1 MAGSGALLAEA
12 VRIAVRQLKPVAG
25 GGDMRTSLGQVLG
38 FAVFTL
44 LLHQPLAAQVSL
56 QPTPPPTIT
65 AENEAWYA
73 NGAPVT
79 LAGSVYYPS
88 GPVTHFLR
96 NEMVRTGMVGNV
108 PVYARTTQEA
118 GSVIYVPLAGGVM
131 KPYER
136 RRSGDLAGT
145 VGSSA
150 PSFRVML
157 AAEEA
162 AASGR
167 EPQAR
172 FSTPLPVPVGTTGY
186 VTATTTSPGEP
197 VAAPS
202 AAAVPVGTSGGVFD
216 APARSIPTRI
226 QTARRPVGLNTVFVD
241 FQDARWFA
249 SGPAVEYS
257 ATRFTRIG
265 EHRGFDVYQ
274 ESARP
279 GTIYLSLLEGAPGL
293 LAPYRRR

>member
-1 MAGSGALLAEA
+1 
-12 VRIAVRQLKPVAG
+12 
-25 GGDMRTSLGQVLG
+25 MRTSLGQVLG

-56 QPTPPPTIT
+56 QPTPPPTVT
-65 AENEAWYA
+65 AENEAWYS
-73 NGAPVT
+73 NGTPVT

-108 PVYARTTQEA
+108 PVYARTTQET

-157 AAEEA
+157 PAEEA
-162 AASGR
+162 ASAVR
-167 EPQAR
+167 DLQAP

-186 VTATTTSPGEP
+186 AAAATTSPGEP
-197 VAAPS
+197 VAALPS
-202 AAAVPVGTSGGVFD
+202 AAPVPVGTSGVVFD
-216 APARSIPTRI
+216 APARSVPTRI
-226 QTARRPVGLNTVFVD
+226 ETARRPVGLNTVFVD

-249 SGPAVEYS
+249 AGPAAEYS

-274 ESARP
+274 ESGRP